1 MQFDCNFLTNCFLAK
16 NPVPVRCP
24 IAGKYM
30 FYQKG
35 DVLFETRILG
45 GVTKSPRPNIYC
57 KQNISD
63 FSVCSTDQKEIA
75 IDETYC
81 LSVDHLGKPVDIYS
95 EFYMTRYM
103 SDKCTRSSICNTI
116 FIGDPDYV
124 MKCIGYWKENLK
136 SYLITYDELDPYS
149 KYRCWVYQRADLNR
163 VLMSQAVGSF
173 CQIDQDVTSHN
184 QKEGAAVAIELQVR
198 IFFSKPI
205 TE

>member
-1 MQFDCNFLTNCFLAK
+1 LVILHYFLFLLAK

-30 FYQKG
+30 FHQKG

-95 EFYMTRYM
+95 KYR
-103 SDKCTRSSICNTI
+103 NI
-116 FIGDPDYV
+116 FI
-124 MKCIGYWKENLK
+124 
-136 SYLITYDELDPYS
+136 
-149 KYRCWVYQRADLNR
+149 
-163 VLMSQAVGSF
+163 
-173 CQIDQDVTSHN
+173 N
-184 QKEGAAVAIELQVR
+184 QCAI
-198 IFFSKPI
+198 
-205 TE
+205 